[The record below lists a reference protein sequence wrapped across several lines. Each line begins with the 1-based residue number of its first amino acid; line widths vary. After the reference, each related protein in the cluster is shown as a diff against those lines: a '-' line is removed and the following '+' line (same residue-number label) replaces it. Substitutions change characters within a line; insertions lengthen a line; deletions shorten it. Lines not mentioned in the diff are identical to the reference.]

1 MNVTAR
7 SADIKRNE
15 VVDMSNKEDNPR
27 IVYAEIIDMPHHQAS
42 DRNHMSLYDRA
53 AQFAP
58 FAALVGYD
66 EMVKEEAR
74 LTDKQAEI
82 SDDDLLVLE
91 RKISMIADEIS
102 EKRHPEIKV
111 EYFEPDQLKSGG
123 KYLTYSGTVKK
134 IDYIEQIVIF
144 YADNGISNGKEI
156 LIPRISDIRGELI
169 DLMDNTFD

>member
-1 MNVTAR
+1 MNATVR
-7 SADIKRNE
+7 SAVTKRNE
-15 VVDMSNKEDNPR
+15 VVEMNNKENNPR
-27 IVYAEIIDMPHHQAS
+27 FVYADIIDIPHHQAS

-74 LTDKQAEI
+74 LTDRQTEI
-82 SDDDLLVLE
+82 SDDDLLILE

-102 EKRHPEIKV
+102 EKRHPEIRV

-134 IDYIEQIVIF
+134 IDEIEQVMIF

-156 LIPRISDIRGELI
+156 LISRICDISGELI
-169 DLMDNTFD
+169 DLIENNYE

>member
-1 MNVTAR
+1 
-7 SADIKRNE
+7 
-15 VVDMSNKEDNPR
+15 MSNKENNSR
-27 IVYAEIIDMPHHQAS
+27 VVYADIIDMPHHQAS

-74 LTDKQAEI
+74 QTDKQTEI
-82 SDDDLLVLE
+82 SDDDLLILE

-102 EKRHPEIKV
+102 EKRHPEIRV
-111 EYFEPDQLKSGG
+111 EYFEPDHLKSGG
-123 KYLTYSGTVKK
+123 MYLTYSGTVKK
-134 IDYIEQIVIF
+134 IDDIEQLMVF
-144 YADNGISNGKEI
+144 YADNVISNGKEI
-156 LIPRISDIRGELI
+156 LIPRICDIRGELI